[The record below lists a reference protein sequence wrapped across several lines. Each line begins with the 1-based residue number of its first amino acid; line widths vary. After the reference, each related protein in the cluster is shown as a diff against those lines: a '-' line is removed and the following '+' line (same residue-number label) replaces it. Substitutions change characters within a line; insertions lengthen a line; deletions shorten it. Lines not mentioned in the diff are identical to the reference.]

1 MKRTTLRSI
10 AALARVNTPRT
21 RKRYP
26 ISDALVASRDATA
39 SLAIQWATESKSRYH
54 VDMSMRRT
62 ASALS
67 FVAALVA
74 GLAGL
79 ASSAGA
85 DTFSGFSGVD
95 RAYLVNQDRVCTPIV
110 VANSTAAGAPRCE
123 KAAAD
128 KIAQL
133 SIKPPNIQSGAKAS
147 FAVQAAGRTVTV
159 TRKTGGTV
167 VTWDAPDPVVKIV
180 ELYASQY
187 DDRVAIAFA
196 VRRAGRE
203 VTDVVAFDL
212 GQNQTAV
219 KDPISAVKD
228 PTDPAKDPSALAP
241 PLAPP
246 PAESPKLT
254 TAVTAARAAAK
265 PKALAAWRAVLALDA
280 SHSEALF
287 RSAAA
292 QAADKHHAEAVATLE
307 SLAGSGRADAV
318 EWLVEARFDPA
329 FAALR
334 AEPKFRAAVGLDRK
348 PATIYERLMG
358 FGGQW
363 EQTGTSCDR
372 PEVRFVATR
381 ERSVR
386 IRVKTTCEG
395 SVFDTSFKGTWRAD
409 GDRIVL
415 QLPTKGKQLT
425 AADEAT
431 CGFEAAGDEDALRCA
446 LGHDIDFVVLPT
458 RR

>member
-1 MKRTTLRSI
+1 
-10 AALARVNTPRT
+10 
-21 RKRYP
+21 
-26 ISDALVASRDATA
+26 
-39 SLAIQWATESKSRYH
+39 
-54 VDMSMRRT
+54 MSMRRT

-67 FVAALVA
+67 LVAGLVA

-79 ASSAGA
+79 ASSARA

-95 RAYLVNQDRVCTPIV
+95 RAYLVNQDRVCIPII
-110 VANSTAAGAPRCE
+110 VANSTATGAPRCD

-128 KIAQL
+128 AIAQL
-133 SIKPPNIQSGAKAS
+133 SIKPPIVQSGARAA
-147 FAVQAAGRTVTV
+147 FAAQVAGRTVTV

-180 ELYASQY
+180 DLYASQY
-187 DDRVAIAFA
+187 DDRVAIAYN

-219 KDPISAVKD
+219 KDPIAPVKD
-228 PTDPAKDPSALAP
+228 PSLDPAKDPSTAP
-241 PLAPP
+241 ATAPP
-246 PAESPKLT
+246 PEDPKLT
-254 TAVTAARAAAK
+254 KALAAARAAAK
-265 PKALAAWRAVLALDA
+265 PKALAAWRAVLAVDG

-292 QAADKHHAEAVATLE
+292 EAVAKHPAEAVATLQ
-307 SLAGSGRADAV
+307 SLAGSARGDAI
-318 EWLVEARFDPA
+318 EWLVEARTDPA

-334 AEPKFRAAVGLDRK
+334 AEPRFRAAVGLDRK
-348 PATIYERLMG
+348 PATTYERLMG

-415 QLPTKGKQLT
+415 QLPTKGKQLS

-431 CGFEAAGDEDALRCA
+431 CGFEAVGDEDALRCA